1 MRHSSVRRQK
11 GLSLVELVI
20 AMAIFLVILLGIYQ
34 VFDTSRMTY
43 LSGERKV
50 DVQQNVRTA
59 LDLMAREIRMAG
71 YFYENFDT
79 DTANNMPSP
88 VALQIAATNGL
99 VIFGDVDGSNASN
112 VFLYCLSGNSLIRKK
127 SGQTGTGKGKPASNA
142 TAAYLCTSSTP
153 DLLAENITGLAFTYY
168 DVNGA
173 VLTPGAQSALDSE
186 GMNTVPPFA
195 SVTQRSAA
203 RTVVV
208 TLTAEESVPGQSQ
221 AQQYTLTQVVRLRNM
236 N

>member
-1 MRHSSVRRQK
+1 MRHISVRRQK

-43 LSGERKV
+43 ISGERKV

-59 LDLMAREIRMAG
+59 LDQIAREIRMAG

-79 DTANNMPSP
+79 DTTNNMPSP

-112 VFLYCLSGNSLIRKK
+112 VFLYCLSGNTIIRQK
-127 SGQTGTGKGKPASNA
+127 SSQSGTGKGKPASSA
-142 TAAYLCTSSTP
+142 VAAYTCTASTANV
-153 DLLAENITGLAFTYY
+153 LAENITDLTFTYY
-168 DVNGA
+168 DTNGA

-186 GMNTVPPFA
+186 GMSVLPPFA

-208 TLTAEESVPGQSQ
+208 TLTAQESVPGQSQ
-221 AQQYTLTQVVRLRNM
+221 AQLYTLTQVVRLRNM

>member
-1 MRHSSVRRQK
+1 MRHSAVRRQK

-59 LDLMAREIRMAG
+59 LDQIAREIRMAG

-79 DTANNMPSP
+79 DTTNDMPSP

-99 VIFGDVDGSNASN
+99 VLFGDVDGSNASN
-112 VFLYCLSGNSLIRKK
+112 VFLYCLSGTTIIRQK
-127 SGQTGTGKGKPASNA
+127 SSQAGTGKGKPASDA
-142 TAAYLCTSSTP
+142 VAAYTCSASTTNV
-153 DLLAENITGLAFTYY
+153 LAENITGLTFTYY
-168 DVNGA
+168 DRNGA

-186 GMNTVPPFA
+186 GMNVLPPFA
-195 SVTQRSAA
+195 SVTQRAAA

>member
-1 MRHSSVRRQK
+1 
-11 GLSLVELVI
+11 
-20 AMAIFLVILLGIYQ
+20 MAIFLVILLGIYQ

-43 LSGERKV
+43 ISGERKV

-71 YFYENFDT
+71 YFPENFDT
-79 DTANNMPSP
+79 DGANDMPNP
-88 VALQIAATNGL
+88 VALQVAASNGL

-112 VFLYCLSGNSLIRKK
+112 VFLYCLSGNSIIRKK
-127 SGQTGTGKGKPASNA
+127 SGQTGPGKGRPATSA
-142 TAAYLCTSSTP
+142 TAAYMCTPSTP
-153 DLLAENITGLAFTYY
+153 DILAENITGLTFTYY
-168 DVNGA
+168 DANGA
-173 VLTPGAQSALDSE
+173 VLTPGAQNALDGE
-186 GMNTVPPFA
+186 GMGSKPPFA

-221 AQQYTLTQVVRLRNM
+221 SQQYTLTQVVRLRNM